1 MSVPFVKVYLYPQAA
16 HTYHEAKN
24 GFRLEILKYP
34 SDDSCS
40 FKNCPIDKLCSSA
53 LKFVILDYD
62 RFSRSEFEAD
72 CVVLLDEVSLEGEPV
87 TKHLSIRK
95 TDAVSIFLSFVESVL
110 FDIETFISV
119 AQLCRFIQG
128 GGVCN
133 PFSTFQAIADTYSG
147 PCQMSVKESFF
158 KNS

>member
-1 MSVPFVKVYLYPQAA
+1 MSVPFVKVYLYPQTA

-62 RFSRSEFEAD
+62 RFSRSDFEAD

-95 TDAVSIFLSFVESVL
+95 TDSVSIVLFFVEKC
-110 FDIETFISV
+110 FI
-119 AQLCRFIQG
+119 
-128 GGVCN
+128 
-133 PFSTFQAIADTYSG
+133 
-147 PCQMSVKESFF
+147 
-158 KNS
+158 

>member
-110 FDIETFISV
+110 FDIVILKPLFQWPNYVGSFR
-119 AQLCRFIQG
+119 AG
-128 GGVCN
+128 GG
-133 PFSTFQAIADTYSG
+133 G
-147 PCQMSVKESFF
+147 GGGM
-158 KNS
+158 